1 VSLGPEMKSTGEVL
15 GLDRD
20 FDTAVYKG
28 LLAAGYE
35 LHKVGSSVLM
45 SVKDADKPEL
55 VPLAKKFVKYGY
67 DIIAS
72 EKTAR
77 YLNDHG
83 VDAVSVDMD
92 SDEGI
97 KKVID
102 IFDSGA
108 IDFVVSTS
116 KVGRKPAE
124 YSVQIRR
131 KAIERSIATL
141 TSIDTANA
149 LVNCLLE
156 GNTVEDIALID
167 ICKL

>member
-1 VSLGPEMKSTGEVL
+1 MKGERTMTIPEKIQ
-15 GLDRD
+15 
-20 FDTAVYKG
+20 
-28 LLAAGYE
+28 AANE
-35 LHKVGSSVLM
+35 
-45 SVKDADKPEL
+45 
-55 VPLAKKFVKYGY
+55 
-67 DIIAS
+67 
-72 EKTAR
+72 
-77 YLNDHG
+77 
-83 VDAVSVDMD
+83 
-92 SDEGI
+92 
-97 KKVID
+97 KVID

-124 YSVQIRR
+124 RSVQIRR